1 MCLHVIFDVTSLQ
14 TDIFA
19 AKGQHNLPNL
29 AMFAML
35 IRNCVGEVNQDIC
48 IKSKTKTKMS
58 KRV

>member
-1 MCLHVIFDVTSLQ
+1 MSFFDVISLQ

-19 AKGQHNLPNL
+19 AKCQYNLPNL

-35 IRNCVGEVNQDIC
+35 IETVGEVNQDIC
-48 IKSKTKTKMS
+48 IKSKTKTKMT